1 MARRFTVSGFCGVAI
16 AAVFALAGLIGFGTV
31 NGYAQRIAFTIATGP
46 SSGTYFP
53 VGEMIAGIISHPPG
67 VDRCQRTTACGP
79 EGLIASAQTSAGAF
93 ANVLL
98 VESGRADSAL
108 AQSDVVAQ
116 AVAGKGAFKKKQT
129 HIRAIAALFPEE
141 LHLVVSTR
149 ARIDSIAKLRGKR
162 ISVGAQ
168 NSGTA
173 VTARAVLAAYRL
185 RAKTSHDPADLAA
198 QKLLNGKIDAFFFVG
213 GAPVPL
219 VQGLIDSGRA
229 TLLPIDGAGRD
240 RLLARSE
247 GISEDRI
254 LPGTYGRLGAVPTV
268 SVRALWI
275 VNDRDTKAAVYAIT
289 RSLFNPS
296 NRKLLI
302 QGPPAGRAIALT
314 KAFRDLPAP
323 LHPGAEAFYREIKR
337 QGSP

>member
-1 MARRFTVSGFCGVAI
+1 MVRRFTVSGLFGVVITALL
-16 AAVFALAGLIGFGTV
+16 ALAGLIGFGSV

-53 VGEMIAGIISHPPG
+53 VGETIAGIISHPPG
-67 VDRCQRTTACGP
+67 VDRCQRTAACGP
-79 EGLIASAQTSAGAF
+79 EGLIASAQTSAGAY

-98 VESGRADSAL
+98 VESGRTDSAL

-116 AVAGKGAFKKKQT
+116 AIAGKGAFKKKQV

-141 LHLVVSTR
+141 LHLVVL
-149 ARIDSIAKLRGKR
+149 ARSHIDSIAKLRGKR
-162 ISVGAQ
+162 ISLGAK

-173 VTARAVLAAYRL
+173 VTARAVLSAYRL

-198 QKLLNGKIDAFFFVG
+198 QKLLAGKIDAFFFVG

-219 VQGLIDSGRA
+219 VQGLIESGHA
-229 TLLPIDGAGRD
+229 SLVPIDGGGRD

-247 GISEDRI
+247 GISEDTI
-254 LPGTYGRLGAVPTV
+254 SAGTYGHLRATPTI

-275 VNDRDTKAAVYAIT
+275 VNEREPKDMIFAIT
-289 RSLFNPS
+289 RALFNPA
-296 NRKLLI
+296 NRKLLV
-302 QGPPAGRAIALT
+302 QGSPAARSIALT
-314 KAFRDLPAP
+314 KASRDLPAP
-323 LHPGAEAFYREIKR
+323 SHPGAEAFYREIRR